1 MCEDTPAEVKFLTGI
16 ILKMLEKKHGDIG
29 SAKARAAVGKA
40 AGTIGIICNF
50 LLVVLKLIAGIAA
63 GSVSIIG
70 DAFNSISDV
79 AASAMTLVGFRLAQ
93 KPADEHHPYGHARYE
108 YLAGI
113 VVTVFIFVVG
123 VNLMRSSVEKIL
135 EPVSLEFS
143 LVIFIL
149 LVLSAAIKIWMA
161 IFYGSLGKKIGS
173 TTLKAASADS
183 RNDVITTLAVLVGC
197 AAEFFFKIS
206 IDGWVGAA
214 VAAFILYSGYTTA
227 RETIS
232 PLLGEADPDL
242 ALRIRQLVL
251 SYDRVLGIHDLLI
264 HDYGAG
270 KCFASAHVELSA
282 AVDPVVCHEIIDDIE
297 NKALEQMNVNL
308 VIHYDPVS
316 ENDEEW
322 CSVKAMVENIVGGI
336 SDRLS
341 IHDLRITHDG
351 EKAKLVFDMDVPYD
365 MLNECGNFNWIIE
378 EELLRRGVEYTT
390 VISFDG
396 KA

>member
-1 MCEDTPAEVKFLTGI
+1 MTNL
-16 ILKMLEKKHGDIG
+16 ILKILAKKHGDIT
-29 SAKARAAVGKA
+29 SPDARLKVGNA
-40 AGTIGIICNF
+40 AGTVGMLCNF
-50 LLVVLKLIAGIAA
+50 LLVVLKLVAGIAA

-79 AASAMTLVGFRLAQ
+79 AASAMTLVGFKLAR
-93 KPADEHHPYGHARYE
+93 KPADKHHPFGHARYE

-123 VNLMRSSVEKIL
+123 ANLMRSSVEKIAN
-135 EPVSLEFS
+135 PVSLNFS
-143 LVIFIL
+143 LIRFIL
-149 LVLSAAIKIWMA
+149 LAVSAALKIWMTA
-161 IFYGSLGKKIGS
+161 FYMSVGKKIDS
-173 TTLKAASADS
+173 TALKAAATDS
-183 RNDVITTLAVLVGC
+183 RNDVITTAAVLVGC
-197 AAEFFFKIS
+197 IVEYVFKIS

-214 VAAFILYSGYTTA
+214 VALFILWSGYRTA
-227 RETIS
+227 RETVS

-242 ALRIRQLVL
+242 TERIRQLVV
-251 SYDRVLGIHDLLI
+251 SHDKVLGIHDLLI

-270 KCFASAHVELSA
+270 KRFASAHVELSA
-282 AVDPVVCHEIIDDIE
+282 SVDPVVCHEIIDDIE
-297 NKALEQMNVNL
+297 NDALEQMNVNL

-322 CSVKAMVENIVGGI
+322 RCVKATVEEIVAGI

-341 IHDLRITHDG
+341 IHDLRITRDG

-365 MLNECGNFNWIIE
+365 MLNECGNFNWIVD
-378 EELLRRGVEYTT
+378 EELSRRGLEYTT

>member
-1 MCEDTPAEVKFLTGI
+1 MTKLI
-16 ILKMLEKKHGDIG
+16 IKMLTKKHGDIT
-29 SAKARAAVGKA
+29 SPEARLKVGNA
-40 AGTIGIICNF
+40 AGTVGMICNF
-50 LLVVLKLIAGIAA
+50 LLVVLKLTAGIAA

-79 AASAMTLVGFRLAQ
+79 AASAMTLVGFRMAQ
-93 KPADEHHPYGHARYE
+93 KPADKHHPYGHARYE

-123 VNLMRSSVEKIL
+123 ANLMRSSVEKIAAP
-135 EPVSLEFS
+135 ESLDFS
-143 LVIFIL
+143 ILIFIL
-149 LVLSAAIKIWMA
+149 LAISAAIKIWMTA
-161 IFYGSLGKKIGS
+161 FYSHVGKKIDS
-173 TTLKAASADS
+173 TALKAAATDS
-183 RNDVITTLAVLVGC
+183 RNDVITTAAVLLGC
-197 AAEFFFKIS
+197 VAEYAFKVS

-214 VAAFILYSGYTTA
+214 VALFILYSGYTTA

-242 ALRIRQLVL
+242 TERIRQLVL
-251 SYDRVLGIHDLLI
+251 SHEKVLGIHDLLI

-270 KCFASAHVELSA
+270 KRFASAHVELSA
-282 AVDPVVCHEIIDDIE
+282 LVDPVVAHEIIDDME
-297 NKALEQMNVNL
+297 HDALELMNVNL

-322 CSVKAMVENIVGGI
+322 RHAKAAVEDIVSGI

-341 IHDLRITHDG
+341 IHDLRIVRDG
-351 EKAKLVFDMDVPYD
+351 EKSKLVFDMDVPYD
-365 MLNECGNFNWIIE
+365 MLNECGNFKWIID
-378 EELLRRGVEYTT
+378 EELSRRGADYATQ
-390 VISFDG
+390 ISFDG

>member
-1 MCEDTPAEVKFLTGI
+1 MTNFI
-16 ILKMLEKKHGDIG
+16 MKMLLKKHGDTNSG
-29 SAKARAAVGKA
+29 ELRSAVGKT
-40 AGTIGIICNF
+40 AGKVGIICNF
-50 LLVVLKLIAGIAA
+50 VLVVLKLVAGIAA

-93 KPADEHHPYGHARYE
+93 KPADKHHPYGHARYE

-123 VNLMRSSVEKIL
+123 ANLMRSSVEKIL
-135 EPVSLEFS
+135 NPVSVEFS
-143 LVIFIL
+143 LLIFIL
-149 LVLSAAIKIWMA
+149 LVCSALIKIWMTV
-161 IFYGSLGKKIGS
+161 FYASMGKKIGS
-173 TTLKAASADS
+173 PTLKAAAADS
-183 RNDVITTLAVLVGC
+183 RNDVITTAAVLLGC
-197 AAEFFFKIS
+197 CAEYFFKVS
-206 IDGWVGAA
+206 IDGFVGAA
-214 VAAFILYSGYTTA
+214 VAAFILYSGYCTA

-242 ALRIRQLVL
+242 ADRIREFVV
-251 SYDRVLGIHDLLI
+251 SYDKVLGVHDLLI

-282 AVDPVVCHEIIDDIE
+282 AVDPVVCHEILDEIE
-297 NKALEQMNVNL
+297 NAVRREMNVNL
-308 VIHYDPVS
+308 VVHYDPVS

-322 CSVKAMVENIVGGI
+322 RMAKSIVEDIIWGI

-341 IHDLRITHDG
+341 IHDLRIVKDG
-351 EKAKLVFDMDVPYD
+351 EKPKLVFDMDVPYD
-365 MLNECGNFNWIIE
+365 MLNECGNFKWIID
-378 EELLRRGVEYTT
+378 EELSRRETNYTT
-390 VISFDG
+390 QISFDG

>member
-1 MCEDTPAEVKFLTGI
+1 MTNLI
-16 ILKMLEKKHGDIG
+16 IKMLSKKHGDI
-29 SAKARAAVGKA
+29 SAPDARLKAGNA
-40 AGTIGIICNF
+40 AGTVGMLCNF
-50 LLVVLKLIAGIAA
+50 LLVVLKLVAGIAA
-63 GSVSIIG
+63 GYVSIIG

-79 AASAMTLVGFRLAQ
+79 AASAMTLVGFRLAR

-123 VNLMRSSVEKIL
+123 ANLMRSSVEKIL
-135 EPVSLEFS
+135 EPASLNFS
-143 LVIFIL
+143 LLIFIL
-149 LVLSAAIKIWMA
+149 LAVSAGIKIWMTV
-161 IFYGSLGKKIGS
+161 FYLSVGKKIDS
-173 TTLKAASADS
+173 MTLKAAATDS
-183 RNDVITTLAVLVGC
+183 RNDVITTAAVLVGC
-197 AAEFFFKIS
+197 VAEYIFKIS

-214 VAAFILYSGYTTA
+214 VALFILYSGYRTA

-242 ALRIRQLVL
+242 AERIRQLVV
-251 SYDRVLGIHDLLI
+251 SHEKVLGIHDLLI

-282 AVDPVVCHEIIDDIE
+282 SVDPVVCHEIIDDIE
-297 NKALEQMNVNL
+297 NDALEQMNVNL
-308 VIHYDPVS
+308 VIHYDPVA

-322 CSVKAMVENIVGGI
+322 RSIKALVEDIVGGI

-341 IHDLRITHDG
+341 IHDLRIARDG
-351 EKAKLVFDMDVPYD
+351 ENAKLVFDMDVPYD
-365 MLNECGNFNWIIE
+365 MLNECGNFKWIID
-378 EELLRRGVEYTT
+378 EELSRRGADYTT